1 MTERAIKCKVVSSG
15 AFPEKPVQRPVNDR
29 FAALMWIEEIGF
41 QHVADSDC
49 DLLRCKS
56 AKAYIDN
63 GYIIWNGKKAVFNYA
78 KLFLKVPVTLTT
90 ESQPS

>member
-1 MTERAIKCKVVSSG
+1 MPERAIKCKVVSSG

-56 AKAYIDN
+56 AKAYIDD
-63 GYIIWNGKKAVFNYA
+63 GYIIWNGKKAVFDCSKIYP
-78 KLFLKVPVTLTT
+78 KIQVSLTT